1 MDMTIFNLELGS
13 WNTETEHSMTY
24 KPTGRKGGGQPGNKN
39 NLKHG
44 IYSQHISVQDVEQ
57 VDAMPLDINN
67 DELTLARVRLKDC
80 ILKQQSAPPEDW
92 LSFEKAINAYLSK
105 IVAMVHHNAVLG
117 EDKKAAFMTVME
129 MIRQVNA
136 EQNVQ

>member
-1 MDMTIFNLELGS
+1 MTD
-13 WNTETEHSMTY
+13 
-24 KPTGRKGGGQPGNKN
+24 KPIDRKRGAQPGNKN
-39 NLKHG
+39 HLKHG
-44 IYSQHISVQDVEQ
+44 IYSQHISVQDDEQ
-57 VDAMPLDINN
+57 VDAMPLDINS
-67 DELTLARVRLKDC
+67 DELTLARVRLKEC

-92 LSFEKAINAYLSK
+92 LGYEKAINAYLSK